1 MDREALIFLHIP
13 KTAGT
18 TLNRIIEWQYSPFAI
33 FTIDPYRIR
42 ATTERRKRLPE
53 GAPSPVAGG
62 ARTFVLRYS

>member
-33 FTIDPYRIR
+33 FTMDPYRIR
-42 ATTERRKRLPE
+42 GDSGTTQTT
-53 GAPSPVAGG
+53 SGG
-62 ARTFVLRYS
+62 TKVSRPHKGV